1 MITID
6 GSAGEGGGQIL
17 RTSLSLALLSGQPFC
32 IENIRAGRKR
42 PGLLAQHL
50 AAVSA
55 AAEIGRAEV
64 HGGEVGAR
72 RLTFL
77 PRTVQPGEYRFAV
90 GTAGSA
96 TLVLQTVLPAL
107 LSAGGPSKLL
117 LEGGTHNPW
126 APPLDFLEKA
136 FLPIVNRMGPKIAA
150 TLFQPGFYP
159 AGGGR
164 FAVHIEPCQTLCRL
178 ELLERG
184 AVVRQS
190 ARAMVSRLPLR
201 IAQRE
206 VSTVQEFF
214 SWPDHF
220 VTAETVTSPG
230 PGNVVIIEIQSERV
244 TEVFAGFGQRGVP
257 AETVARGAAE
267 QARRYLAAGV
277 PVGEHLADQLL
288 IPLAMAGGGTFRTLK
303 PSDHT
308 ATNIEVIRRFLD
320 VRIRSEEIAADIWQ
334 IAVRTGG

>member
-1 MITID
+1 
-6 GSAGEGGGQIL
+6 
-17 RTSLSLALLSGQPFC
+17 
-32 IENIRAGRKR
+32 
-42 PGLLAQHL
+42 
-50 AAVSA
+50 
-55 AAEIGRAEV
+55 
-64 HGGEVGAR
+64 
-72 RLTFL
+72 
-77 PRTVQPGEYRFAV
+77 
-90 GTAGSA
+90 
-96 TLVLQTVLPAL
+96 
-107 LSAGGPSKLL
+107 
-117 LEGGTHNPW
+117 
-126 APPLDFLEKA
+126 
-136 FLPIVNRMGPKIAA
+136 
-150 TLFQPGFYP
+150 
-159 AGGGR
+159 
-164 FAVHIEPCQTLCRL
+164 
-178 ELLERG
+178 
-184 AVVRQS
+184 
-190 ARAMVSRLPLR
+190 
-201 IAQRE
+201 
-206 VSTVQEFF
+206 
-214 SWPDHF
+214 